1 MILDGI
7 SLEPLFG
14 HYEDDWCARIVRGQA
29 TALRDGGGF
38 YVRPWIGLAP
48 GHADFSVMVLSL
60 GGHKPVI
67 ANIAHGGA
75 ASPVETRHTFATGD
89 RIDFQIFNTHTIDT
103 GGHDPRELSFVLLA
117 IGLIAT

>member
-29 TALRDGGGF
+29 TALRAGSGL
-38 YVRPWIGLAP
+38 YVRPWIGLVP
-48 GHADFSVMVLSL
+48 GRPDFSVMVLSL
-60 GGHKPVI
+60 GDNKPVI
-67 ANIAHGGA
+67 ANIAHGGEA
-75 ASPVETRHTFATGD
+75 NPVETRHSFAAGD
-89 RIDFQIFNTHTIDT
+89 RIGFQIFNTHKIDT
-103 GGHDPRELSFVLLA
+103 DGRDPRELSFVLLA